1 MAYKMACAET
11 GAKCA
16 FEVKTDTKEEIMQ
29 HVGLHAKASHPELAA
44 KPPSPEMIAKLIHQ
58 V

>member
-11 GAKCA
+11 GADCP
-16 FEVKTDTKEEIMQ
+16 FEVVTKTKEEMME
-29 HVGLHAKASHPELAA
+29 HVAIHARMSHPELA
-44 KPPSPEMIAKLIHQ
+44 KTPPSPEMIEKLIHT

>member
-1 MAYKMACAET
+1 MAYKLSCAET

-16 FEVKTDTKEEIMQ
+16 FEVQCESKEELMQ
-29 HVGLHAKASHPELAA
+29 HVGIHAQMAHPEMAA
-44 KPPSPEMIAKLIHQ
+44 NPPSPEMIEKLIHT

>member
-11 GAKCA
+11 GANCP
-16 FEVKTDTKEEIMQ
+16 FEVKTETKDELMQ
-29 HVGLHAKASHPELAA
+29 HVMIHATVAHPEMAG
-44 KPPSPEMIAKLIHQ
+44 KPPSPAQIEALIHQ

>member
-11 GAKCA
+11 GADCP
-16 FEVKTDTKEEIMQ
+16 FEVVTKTKDELME
-29 HVGLHAKASHPELAA
+29 HVAVHARSAHPEMAG
-44 KPPSPEMIAKLIHQ
+44 KPPSPEMIEKLIHQ

>member
-11 GAKCA
+11 GANCA
-16 FEVKTDTKEEIMQ
+16 FEVKTESKDELMQ
-29 HVGLHAKASHPELAA
+29 HVAIHAKMAHPEMAA
-44 KPPSPEMIAKLIHQ
+44 NPPTPAQIEALIHQ